1 MMGSDEAARLEAVR
15 QYAAGDFSQEATF
28 DRTVTL
34 AADLLSTPVALFS
47 VVDVDRIWFKARYG
61 LQIDHVDREPGFC
74 ANAILQDKPW
84 VIEDARAASDAREN
98 RLVKEFGLASY
109 AGVPLAVKDGHKLGT
124 LCVLDRLPRA
134 FCVREL
140 GILESLASL
149 IVDGLELR
157 RAAREAAEAASVAAR
172 DRELALRTANRLV
185 NDGRLLAALVESSQD
200 AIVSKNL
207 NGIVTSWNPAA
218 EETFGYSAAEM
229 IGKSIT
235 RIIPDDRLDEET
247 FVLGSIRRGERIEHF
262 ETIRRRS
269 DGRLIPIS
277 LTVSPIKDENGTIL
291 GASKIAR
298 NISDRVESQNRIHAL
313 LREVN
318 HRVKNQFAVI
328 LSMIRQTNG
337 RTHDPQQFETKIRQ
351 RIMALARS
359 HDLLV
364 SRNWDGAPI
373 QDVLKAQT
381 ESFGHPDRIAAS
393 GPELLLS
400 PMAVQYLGMAFH
412 ELFRNAIDHGSLS
425 AEAGTVEVD
434 WDIVDR
440 NDEEWL
446 ALTWRE
452 SGGPANAVVKEGG
465 LGKIMV
471 ERITPA
477 AIGGVGRFIEEH
489 DGVRWELQAPLRQ
502 LEPRDLAKD

>member
-1 MMGSDEAARLEAVR
+1 MMGSEEAARLEAVR
-15 QYAAGDFSQEATF
+15 QYTAGDSSPEATF
-28 DRTVTL
+28 DRIVAL
-34 AADLLSTPVALFS
+34 AAELLSAPVAFFS
-47 VVDVDRIWFKARYG
+47 VVDTNRIWFRARYG
-61 LQIDHVDREPGFC
+61 LQIDYVDREPGLC
-74 ANAILQDKPW
+74 ANAILHDKPW
-84 VIEDARAASDAREN
+84 VIEDASATSDAREN

-109 AGVPLAVKDGHKLGT
+109 AGVPLAVRDGHRLGT
-124 LCVLDRLPRA
+124 LCVLDHLPRT
-134 FCVREL
+134 FRVREL
-140 GILESLASL
+140 GILESLALL
-149 IVDGLELR
+149 IVDRLELR
-157 RAAREAAEAASVAAR
+157 LTAREAAQAASSAAR
-172 DRELALRTANRLV
+172 SRETALQTANRLV
-185 NDGRLLAALVESSQD
+185 SDGRLLAAIIASSQD
-200 AIVSKNL
+200 AIVSKDL

-218 EETFGYSAAEM
+218 EEIFGYSAAEM
-229 IGKSIT
+229 IGRSIT

-269 DGRLIPIS
+269 DGRLIPVS
-277 LTVSPIKDENGTIL
+277 LTVSPIKDENETIL

-328 LSMIRQTNG
+328 LSLIRQTNG
-337 RTHDPQQFETKIRQ
+337 RAHDAEQFETKIRQ

-364 SRNWDGAPI
+364 SRNWGGAPI
-373 QDVLKAQT
+373 QDVLKAQI
-381 ESFGHPDRIAAS
+381 EGFDHPDRISAS
-393 GPELLLS
+393 GLELLLS

-412 ELFRNAIDHGSLS
+412 ELFRNATDHGSLS
-425 AEAGTVEVD
+425 AEAGRVEVH

-452 SGGPANAVVKEGG
+452 SGGPTNAMVTEGG

-477 AIGGVGRFIEEH
+477 AIGGLGRVIEQH

-502 LEPRDLAKD
+502 LEPQNLNVD